1 MTDGKDMIGMENTAG
16 KGLPENPG
24 AEIVLASQ
32 SPRRQELLGFLF
44 PRFTVRVSEADETL
58 PEGIAPDEAVR
69 TLALRKARAVA
80 PEAPGRARDRR
91 GHRRAIDGAHPRQ
104 AAGRGGRG
112 GDAPA
117 AVGADAPG
125 LYGGRAARRRA
136 GGVLPRVH
144 RRDLCAADRRGD
156 RVVPFGRGTL
166 REGGSYGIQ
175 GYGARFI
182 ERISGD
188 YFTVMGLPLHGI
200 YTRIG
205 RFYKSFGA
213 KLPNY

>member
-1 MTDGKDMIGMENTAG
+1 MIGMENTAG
-16 KGLPENPG
+16 KGFPENPG
-24 AEIVLASQ
+24 AEIILASQ

-80 PEAPGRARDRR
+80 PEAPGAFVIGADTVV
-91 GHRRAIDGAHPRQ
+91 AIDGLILGKPRDEAD
-104 AAGRGGRG
+104 AAGMLRRLSGRTHQVYTGVALLGGGREECFHECTG
-112 GDAPA
+112 VTFAPLTDGEIA
-117 AVGADAPG
+117 WYLSTGE
-125 LYGGRAARRRA
+125 
-136 GGVLPRVH
+136 
-144 RRDLCAADRRGD
+144 
-156 RVVPFGRGTL
+156 PFDKA
-166 REGGSYGIQ
+166 GSYGIQ